1 MNQQLLFPSEIIHLS
16 VRQVGEGDDVRI
28 CEYPIHKTVLIQ
40 LPYFEAMLSERWTS
54 TTNHKTVSFE
64 LPPLSTLEDFA
75 MFLSMLYSNATCK
88 TMVVT
93 ETNAERLVGLY
104 ALSTMLQARELAK
117 QLAAKMKQVTST
129 SDKVVHDRFVSKL
142 EQYSTFD
149 EVCNVLKTVQPTIDK
164 KTLKRIVN
172 DCYDVETHS
181 TILKAALTSR
191 ATFGY
196 LENDLILIY
205 SHMHKTYHHDN
216 LHVPIILEATYPKR
230 LSKQHSEFSARFI
243 LSK

>member
-1 MNQQLLFPSEIIHLS
+1 MNQQLLFPSEIINLS

-75 MFLSMLYSNATCK
+75 MFLSLLYSNAISKT

-93 ETNAERLVGLY
+93 ETNGERLVGLY
-104 ALSTMLQARELAK
+104 ALSTMLQARDLAE
-117 QLAAKMKQVTST
+117 QLTAKLKQVTST

-149 EVCNVLKTVQPTIDK
+149 EVCKVLKKVQPTIDM

-172 DCYDVETHS
+172 DCYDSFYNT
-181 TILKAALTSR
+181 
-191 ATFGY
+191 
-196 LENDLILIY
+196 
-205 SHMHKTYHHDN
+205 
-216 LHVPIILEATYPKR
+216 
-230 LSKQHSEFSARFI
+230 
-243 LSK
+243 